1 MVTEDTRDNLS
12 NIKLGV
18 YRKILRTNMP
28 AGFSCSFLIYC
39 GLGGKIVPLTKMI
52 FALLTGN
59 NRREKLRHY
68 YTEIQKTIKYLFIYF
83 PTR

>member
-59 NRREKLRHY
+59 RDTKNHQISVY
-68 YTEIQKTIKYLFIYF
+68 IFSN
-83 PTR
+83 